1 MKASI
6 LLLAAAAGVALAQP
20 TSLNERADSV
30 CQSGNG
36 NPLEPTPACC
46 YTVPWTAEHYPHSVC
61 MARKFI
67 PVTQRYLVGD
77 QPLLTCIEQTA
88 SSSKTTEEFKES
100 CHKINAK
107 AQPRCC
113 PKALIAKNE
122 NENIG
127 DDLLCSDPKTVE

>member
-61 MARKFI
+61 MA
-67 PVTQRYLVGD
+67 P
-77 QPLLTCIEQTA
+77 